1 MDFSH
6 VVLTQSQQEFADE
19 LNEFLDEQLTEAF
32 YEEERVRTDHFNE
45 KFYVALGAKGWL
57 MPRWPIEEGG
67 AGLDEV
73 CARLLESELLRREAR
88 SHNTVDLIW
97 PAVERHGDPEL
108 RVELKPKIANGTV
121 RLCLGYSEP
130 DGGSDI
136 AAAKVRAVR
145 DGDEW
150 VINGSKMFTTDA
162 HISQYTFLITRTDPT
177 LPKHKGITMFLCPMG
192 TPGVEFQ
199 ALPTIGDER
208 TNITYFSD
216 VRISDR
222 YRIGEVNDGWSV
234 LHGPLDEEHGIGMA
248 PSKLRDLSAGDPL
261 IRFLRRAVDA
271 AVRWGKH
278 APADGAGNLI
288 DDKAFLAG
296 IGRVLVHMEAAAC
309 TPAAQGRVKG
319 ADVAILGA
327 EELIDLVGPAGTLP
341 FGADGAIEDGVIEY
355 AHRFAQAAATY
366 GGTVEV
372 FRNVVAEHILGLPRA
387 DYPGRKNFI
396 QRSRTAA
403 SRTCGASDRKG

>member
-1 MDFSH
+1 MDFSD
-6 VVLTQSQQEFADE
+6 VVLTESQQAFADE
-19 LNEFLDEQLTEAF
+19 LNEFLDEQLTEAV

-45 KFYVALGAKGWL
+45 NFYLALGAKGWL
-57 MPRWPIEEGG
+57 WPRWPIEEGG
-67 AGLDEV
+67 ARLDEV
-73 CARLLESELLRREAR
+73 CARLLETELLRREAP
-88 SHNTVDLIW
+88 NLNAADLIW
-97 PAVERHGDPEL
+97 PAVGRHGDPGL
-108 RVELKPKIANGTV
+108 RAELKPKIADGTV

-150 VINGSKMFTTDA
+150 VINGSKIFMTGA
-162 HISQYTFLITRTDPT
+162 HNSQYTFLITRTDPAR
-177 LPKHKGITMFLCPMG
+177 PKHKGITMFLCPLG
-192 TPGVEFQ
+192 TPGVELQ
-199 ALPTIGDER
+199 ALATIGDER
-208 TNITYFSD
+208 TNIAYFSD

-248 PSKLRDLSAGDPL
+248 SSKLRDLSAGDRHV
-261 IRFLRRAVDA
+261 RFLRRALDA
-271 AVRWGKH
+271 AVRWARH

-296 IGRVLVHMEAAAC
+296 IGRILVHMEAAVC

-355 AHRFAQAAATY
+355 AHRFAQVTATY

-372 FRNVVAEHILGLPRA
+372 FRNVIAEHILGLPRA
-387 DYPGRKNFI
+387 DYPGRKKFI
-396 QRSRTAA
+396 QRSRT
-403 SRTCGASDRKG
+403 GA